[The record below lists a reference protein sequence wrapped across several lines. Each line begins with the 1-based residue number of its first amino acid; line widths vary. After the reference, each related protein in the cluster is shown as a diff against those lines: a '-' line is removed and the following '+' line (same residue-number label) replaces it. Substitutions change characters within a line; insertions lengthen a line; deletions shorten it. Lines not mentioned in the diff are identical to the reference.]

1 MAKNQQKSL
10 DLFPEESTE
19 SGAQAQLESSSPA
32 RSGYEAGSAGEEIGS
47 GVADYHD
54 LSGKTVFVV
63 DCHSLIYQVFHAIAE
78 MTAPDGRAANAIYGF
93 TRDLLDI
100 LTKRKP
106 DFLFCAFDV
115 SEVTFRNELYPE
127 YKAHRE
133 PMPEDLRSQIP
144 EIQRLLAALAIPVL
158 QLQGFEADD
167 IMATLARESEER
179 GADCVLVTS
188 DKDCRQLITNHVRLL
203 NMRKGQLYEAA
214 DLQADWGISPHQV
227 VDFQALV
234 GDTADNVPG
243 VPTIGPKTATQ
254 LLQEFG
260 TLEDLLSR
268 VEEVKGKKGEKIRES
283 AELAKLSQQLV
294 RLDKQ
299 VPIPIDWNAA
309 RLGGM
314 DVEAAVALCQEFGF
328 RSLTDRVRQLSPIA
342 REAPPA
348 WDSAYRA
355 LTETAEIRELIARI
369 AKLPRFC
376 LDTETTSAQPRWA
389 ELVGVS
395 LGWEPGQAVYIP
407 VRAPAG
413 TPTLPEHELL
423 DLLRPLVSD
432 PEREIIG
439 QNLKYDQ
446 VVLRGAGL
454 ELSGRFFDTMVA
466 DYLVNPGHNVHNMDD
481 LALRFLNHKTIK
493 ITELIGSGRNQKRM
507 DEVPLE
513 QIAEYAA
520 EDADVPLRLRP
531 LLQHKLEQ
539 FGLEQLF
546 NEVEMP
552 LTKVLAEMEFNGI
565 AVDPAALR
573 ELSAEL
579 TERIAQLQDEIQAL
593 AGLPFNPDSPQQLAE
608 ILFDRLGLPAG
619 RRTKSGLSTDVDVL
633 EELAPRHPLPA
644 KVVEYRQLAKLR
656 NTYAE
661 ALLEQ
666 ICPRTGRVHTSFM
679 QDVAR
684 TGRLSSKDP
693 NLQNI
698 PIRTATGRRIRQAFV
713 AGKPNEVL
721 LTADYSQIELRVLAH
736 FCEDPVLVAA
746 FERDED
752 IHRVVAA
759 QVYDVAP
766 DDVTD
771 EMRRQAKA
779 VNFGIIYGQSPFG
792 LARELGIPK
801 DDAAT
806 FINAYFGRYPAVE
819 GFIREVLERAA
830 EQGYVSTILGR
841 RRPVEGVRKPST
853 KGFSRSRTA
862 PERIAVNTVIQGSAA
877 DIIKLAMIEVH
888 RSLRQ
893 LALPAKLLL
902 QIHDELV
909 LEVDRSALP
918 EVATL
923 VRDKMIQAVQL
934 KVPLKVAV
942 EAGPNW
948 NDTEPVL

>member
-1 MAKNQQKSL
+1 MARNQQKTL
-10 DLFPEESTE
+10 ELFPEETVQQESQAPVAAKPESTQ
-19 SGAQAQLESSSPA
+19 SDS
-32 RSGYEAGSAGEEIGS
+32 
-47 GVADYHD
+47 ADYSD
-54 LSGKTVFVV
+54 LKGKTVYVL
-63 DCHSLIYQVFHAIAE
+63 DCHSLIYQVFHAISE
-78 MTAPDGRAANAIYGF
+78 MTAPDGRAANAVYGF
-93 TRDLLDI
+93 TRDILDI
-100 LTKRKP
+100 LSKRKP

-115 SEVTFRNELYPE
+115 SDVTFRNELYPE
-127 YKAHRE
+127 YKAHRD

-144 EIQRLLAALAIPVL
+144 EIQRLLQALAIPIL
-158 QLQGFEADD
+158 QLSGYEADD
-167 IMATLARESEER
+167 IMATLAREAQER

-188 DKDCRQLITNHVRLL
+188 DKDCRQLITAHVRLL
-203 NMRKGQLYEAA
+203 NMRKGQLYGAE
-214 DLQADWGISPHQV
+214 DLQADWGIAPGQV

-234 GDTADNVPG
+234 GDSVDNVPG

-268 VEEVKGKKGEKIRES
+268 VDEVKGKKGEKIRES
-283 AELAKLSQQLV
+283 TDLARLSQQLV
-294 RLDKQ
+294 RLEKQ
-299 VPIPIDWNAA
+299 VPIPVDWHAA

-314 DVEAAVALCQEFGF
+314 NVDAAVALCQEFGF

-342 REAPPA
+342 IEQAPQWEAN
-348 WDSAYRA
+348 YRS
-355 LTETAEIRELIARI
+355 LTTADEVRELV
-369 AKLPRFC
+369 AKIGNVSQLC
-376 LDTETTSAQPRWA
+376 LDTETTSTSPRWA

-395 LGWEPGQAVYIP
+395 LAWAPGEAVYIP

-413 TPTLPEHELL
+413 TPVVDEAELL
-423 DLLRPLVSD
+423 SILRPLVND
-432 PEREIIG
+432 PERELIG
-439 QNLKYDQ
+439 QNLKYDE

-454 ELSGRFFDTMVA
+454 ELNAKYFDTMVA

-493 ITELIGSGRNQKRM
+493 ISELIGAGRNQKRM

-513 QIAEYAA
+513 QITAYAA

-531 LLQHKLEQ
+531 LLQSR
-539 FGLEQLF
+539 LEQLELESLF
-546 NEVEMP
+546 NSVEMP
-552 LTKVLAEMEFNGI
+552 LTHVLAEMEFNGI
-565 AVDPAALR
+565 TVAPAVLKDLSV
-573 ELSAEL
+573 ELAER
-579 TERIAQLQDEIQAL
+579 TEQLYGELQTL
-593 AGLPFNPDSPQQLAE
+593 AGIPFNPDSPQQLAE
-608 ILFDRLGLPAG
+608 VLFDRLGLPVVK
-619 RRTKSGLSTDVDVL
+619 RTKLGLSTDVEVL
-633 EELAPRHPLPA
+633 EELADRHPLPA
-644 KVVEYRQLAKLR
+644 KIVEYRQLMKLR
-656 NTYAE
+656 NTYAD

-713 AGKPNEVL
+713 AGGPDQL
-721 LTADYSQIELRVLAH
+721 LITADYSQIELRVLAH
-736 FCEDPVLVAA
+736 FCEDPVLLSA

-759 QVYDVAP
+759 QVYGVSP
-766 DDVTD
+766 EEVTD

-801 DDAAT
+801 DDAAR
-806 FINAYFGRYPAVE
+806 FIDAYFGRYPAVE
-819 GFIREVLERAA
+819 GFIREVLEAA
-830 EQGYVSTILGR
+830 ATNGYVSTILGR

-877 DIIKLAMIEVH
+877 DIIKLAMIEVY
-888 RSLRQ
+888 RSLKELR
-893 LALPAKLLL
+893 LPAKLLL
-902 QIHDELV
+902 QIHDELL
-909 LEVDRSALP
+909 LETDRSAVT
-918 EVATL
+918 EVAEM
-923 VRDKMIQAVQL
+923 VRDRMSRAVAL

-948 NDTEPVL
+948 NDTEPV

>member
-1 MAKNQQKSL
+1 MARNQQKTL
-10 DLFPEESTE
+10 ELFPEETVQQE
-19 SGAQAQLESSSPA
+19 SQAPVAAKPESNQS
-32 RSGYEAGSAGEEIGS
+32 GSA
-47 GVADYHD
+47 DYSD
-54 LSGKTVFVV
+54 LKGKTVYVL
-63 DCHSLIYQVFHAIAE
+63 DCHSLIYQVFHAISE
-78 MTAPDGRAANAIYGF
+78 MTTPDGRAANAIYGF
-93 TRDLLDI
+93 TRDILDI
-100 LTKRKP
+100 LSKRKP

-115 SEVTFRNELYPE
+115 SDVTFRNELYPE
-127 YKAHRE
+127 YKAHRD

-144 EIQRLLAALAIPVL
+144 EIQRLLQALAIPIL
-158 QLQGFEADD
+158 QLQGYEADD
-167 IMATLARESEER
+167 IMATLAREAQQR

-188 DKDCRQLITNHVRLL
+188 DKDCRQLITEQVRLL
-203 NMRKGQLYEAA
+203 NMRKGQLYGAE
-214 DLQADWGISPHQV
+214 DLQAEWGIAPGQV

-234 GDTADNVPG
+234 GDSVDNVPG

-268 VEEVKGKKGEKIRES
+268 VDEVKGKKGEKIRES
-283 AELAKLSQQLV
+283 ADLARLSQQLV
-294 RLDKQ
+294 RLENE
-299 VPIPIDWNAA
+299 VPVVVDWHAA

-314 DVEAAVALCQEFGF
+314 NVDAAVALCQEFGF

-342 REAPPA
+342 IEHAPQWEAN
-348 WDSAYRA
+348 YRS
-355 LTETAEIRELIARI
+355 LTTAAEVRELV
-369 AKLPRFC
+369 AKIGNISQLC
-376 LDTETTSAQPRWA
+376 LDTETTSTSPRWA

-395 LGWEPGQAVYIP
+395 LAWAPGEAVYIP

-413 TPTLPEHELL
+413 TPVVDEAELL
-423 DLLRPLVSD
+423 SILRPLVND
-432 PEREIIG
+432 PQRELIG
-439 QNLKYDQ
+439 QNLKYDE

-454 ELSGRFFDTMVA
+454 ELNGKFFDTMVA

-493 ITELIGSGRNQKRM
+493 ISELIGTGRNQKRM
-507 DEVPLE
+507 DDVPLE
-513 QIAEYAA
+513 QITAYAA

-531 LLQHKLEQ
+531 LLQSR
-539 FGLEQLF
+539 LEQLELEPLF
-546 NEVEMP
+546 NSVEMP
-552 LTKVLAEMEFNGI
+552 LTHVLAEMEFNGI
-565 AVDPAALR
+565 TVDPAVLKD
-573 ELSAEL
+573 LSAEL
-579 TERIAQLQDEIQAL
+579 AERTDQLYGELQNL
-593 AGLPFNPDSPQQLAE
+593 AGIPFNPDSPQQLAE
-608 ILFDRLGLPAG
+608 VLFDRLGLPVVK
-619 RRTKSGLSTDVDVL
+619 RTKLGLSTDVEVL
-633 EELAPRHPLPA
+633 EELADRHPLPA
-644 KVVEYRQLAKLR
+644 KIVEYRQLMKLR
-656 NTYAE
+656 NTYAD
-661 ALLEQ
+661 ALLQQ

-713 AGKPNEVL
+713 AGGPDKL
-721 LTADYSQIELRVLAH
+721 LIAADYSQIELRVLAH
-736 FCEDPVLVAA
+736 FCEDPVLLAA

-759 QVYDVAP
+759 QVYDVSP
-766 DDVTD
+766 EGVTD

-801 DDAAT
+801 DDAAR
-806 FINAYFGRYPAVE
+806 FIDSYFGRYPAVE
-819 GFIREVLERAA
+819 GFIREVLEAA
-830 EQGYVSTILGR
+830 ASNGYVSTILGR

-853 KGFSRSRTA
+853 KGFSRNRTA

-877 DIIKLAMIEVH
+877 DIIKLAMIEVY
-888 RSLRQ
+888 RSLKESR
-893 LALPAKLLL
+893 LPAKLLL

-909 LEVDRSALP
+909 LETDRGAVA
-918 EVATL
+918 EVAEM
-923 VRDKMIQAVQL
+923 VRDRMSRAVAL

-948 NDTEPVL
+948 NDTEPV

>member
-1 MAKNQQKSL
+1 MARNQQKTL
-10 DLFPEESTE
+10 ELFPEETVQQE
-19 SGAQAQLESSSPA
+19 SQAPDAGDPEISSSD
-32 RSGYEAGSAGEEIGS
+32 S
-47 GVADYHD
+47 ADYSD
-54 LSGKTVFVV
+54 LTGKTVYVL
-63 DCHSLIYQVFHAIAE
+63 DCHSLIYQVFHAISE

-93 TRDLLDI
+93 TRDILDI
-100 LTKRKP
+100 LSKRKP

-115 SEVTFRNELYPE
+115 SDVTFRNELYPE

-144 EIQRLLAALAIPVL
+144 EIQRLLQALAIPIL
-158 QLQGFEADD
+158 QLQGYEADD
-167 IMATLARESEER
+167 IMATLAREAQER
-179 GADCVLVTS
+179 GASCVLVTS
-188 DKDCRQLITNHVRLL
+188 DKDCRQLITEHVRLL
-203 NMRKGQLYEAA
+203 NMRKGQLYGAE
-214 DLQADWGISPHQV
+214 DLQADWGIAPSQV

-234 GDTADNVPG
+234 GDSVDNVPG

-260 TLEDLLSR
+260 TLEDLLTR

-283 AELAKLSQQLV
+283 ADLARLSQQLV
-294 RLDKQ
+294 RLENE
-299 VPIPIDWNAA
+299 VPIVVDWHAA

-314 DVEAAVALCQEFGF
+314 NVEAAVSLCQEFGF

-342 REAPPA
+342 VEKPPVWEANYRSLTT
-348 WDSAYRA
+348 SA
-355 LTETAEIRELIARI
+355 EVRELVANIGNVSRLCI
-369 AKLPRFC
+369 
-376 LDTETTSAQPRWA
+376 DTETTSTSPRWA

-395 LGWEPGQAVYIP
+395 LAWAPGEAVYIP

-413 TPTLPEHELL
+413 TPVVDEQELL
-423 DLLRPLVSD
+423 SILRPLVNA
-432 PEREIIG
+432 PEIEIVG

-454 ELSGRFFDTMVA
+454 ELEGKFFDTMVA

-493 ITELIGSGRNQKRM
+493 ISELIGTGRNQKRM

-513 QIAEYAA
+513 QITAYAA
-520 EDADVPLRLRP
+520 EDADVPLRLQP
-531 LLQHKLEQ
+531 LLQSR
-539 FGLEQLF
+539 LEQLELNSLF
-546 NEVEMP
+546 STVEMP
-552 LTKVLAEMEFNGI
+552 LTHVLAEMEFNGI
-565 AVDPAALR
+565 RVDPAVLR
-573 ELSAEL
+573 DLSTELAER
-579 TERIAQLQDEIQAL
+579 TEQLYGELQTL
-593 AGLPFNPDSPQQLAE
+593 AGMPFNPDSPQQLAE
-608 ILFDRLGLPAG
+608 ILFDRLGLPVVK
-619 RRTKSGLSTDVDVL
+619 RTKLGLSTDVEVL
-633 EELAPRHPLPA
+633 EELADRHPLPA
-644 KVVEYRQLAKLR
+644 KIVEYRQLMKLR
-656 NTYAE
+656 NTYAD
-661 ALLEQ
+661 ALLQQ

-713 AGKPNEVL
+713 AGGPDQVL
-721 LTADYSQIELRVLAH
+721 ITADYSQIELRVLAH
-736 FCEDPVLVAA
+736 FCEDPVLLAA

-759 QVYDVAP
+759 QVYDVTP
-766 DDVTD
+766 ENVTD

-801 DDAAT
+801 DDAAK
-806 FINAYFGRYPAVE
+806 FIDAYFGRYPTVE
-819 GFIREVLERAA
+819 GFIREVLEAA
-830 EQGYVSTILGR
+830 ATNGYVSTILGR

-877 DIIKLAMIEVH
+877 DIIKLAMIEVY
-888 RSLRQ
+888 RSLKAQ
-893 LALPAKLLL
+893 QLPAKLLL

-909 LEVDRSALP
+909 LETDRSAVA
-918 EVATL
+918 EVAEL
-923 VRDKMIQAVQL
+923 VRDRMSRAVSL

-942 EAGPNW
+942 EAGSNW
-948 NDTEPVL
+948 NDTEPV

>member
-1 MAKNQQKSL
+1 MARNQQKTL
-10 DLFPEESTE
+10 ELFPEETVQQESQAPVAAKPESTQ
-19 SGAQAQLESSSPA
+19 SDS
-32 RSGYEAGSAGEEIGS
+32 
-47 GVADYHD
+47 ADYSD
-54 LSGKTVFVV
+54 LKGKTVYVL
-63 DCHSLIYQVFHAIAE
+63 DCHSLIYQVFHAISE
-78 MTAPDGRAANAIYGF
+78 MTAPDGRAANAVYGF
-93 TRDLLDI
+93 TRDILDI
-100 LTKRKP
+100 LSKRKP

-115 SEVTFRNELYPE
+115 SDVTFRNELYPE
-127 YKAHRE
+127 YKAHRD

-144 EIQRLLAALAIPVL
+144 EIQRLLQALAIPIL
-158 QLQGFEADD
+158 QLSGYEADD
-167 IMATLARESEER
+167 IMATLAREAQER

-188 DKDCRQLITNHVRLL
+188 DKDCRQLITAHVRLL
-203 NMRKGQLYEAA
+203 NMRKGQLYGAE
-214 DLQADWGISPHQV
+214 DLQADWGIAPGQV

-234 GDTADNVPG
+234 GDAVDNVPG

-260 TLEDLLSR
+260 TLDDLLSR
-268 VEEVKGKKGEKIRES
+268 VDEVKGKKGEKIRES
-283 AELAKLSQQLV
+283 TDLARLSQQLV
-294 RLDKQ
+294 RLEKQ
-299 VPIPIDWNAA
+299 VPIPVDWHAA

-314 DVEAAVALCQEFGF
+314 NVDAAVALCQEFGF

-342 REAPPA
+342 IEQAPQWEAN
-348 WDSAYRA
+348 YRS
-355 LTETAEIRELIARI
+355 LTTADEVRELV
-369 AKLPRFC
+369 AKIGNVSQLC
-376 LDTETTSAQPRWA
+376 LDTETTSTSPRWA

-395 LGWEPGQAVYIP
+395 LAWAPGEAVYIP

-413 TPTLPEHELL
+413 TPVVDEAELL
-423 DLLRPLVSD
+423 SILRPLVSD
-432 PEREIIG
+432 AERELIG
-439 QNLKYDQ
+439 QNLKYDE

-454 ELSGRFFDTMVA
+454 ELNAKYFDTMVA

-493 ITELIGSGRNQKRM
+493 ISELIGAGRNQKRM

-513 QIAEYAA
+513 QITAYAA

-531 LLQHKLEQ
+531 LLQSR
-539 FGLEQLF
+539 LEQLELESLF
-546 NEVEMP
+546 NSVEMP
-552 LTKVLAEMEFNGI
+552 LTHVLAEMEFNGI
-565 AVDPAALR
+565 TVAPAVLKDLSV
-573 ELSAEL
+573 ELAER
-579 TERIAQLQDEIQAL
+579 TEQLYGELQTL
-593 AGLPFNPDSPQQLAE
+593 AGIPFNPDSPQQLAE
-608 ILFDRLGLPAG
+608 VLFDRLGLPVVK
-619 RRTKSGLSTDVDVL
+619 RTKLGLSTDVEVL
-633 EELAPRHPLPA
+633 EELADRHPLPA
-644 KVVEYRQLAKLR
+644 KIVEYRQLMKLR
-656 NTYAE
+656 NTYAD
-661 ALLEQ
+661 ALLQQ

-713 AGKPNEVL
+713 AAGPDQL
-721 LTADYSQIELRVLAH
+721 LITADYSQIELRVLAH
-736 FCEDPVLVAA
+736 FCEDPVLLSA

-759 QVYDVAP
+759 QVYGVSPEA
-766 DDVTD
+766 VTD

-801 DDAAT
+801 DDAAR
-806 FINAYFGRYPAVE
+806 FIDAYFGRYPAVE
-819 GFIREVLERAA
+819 GFIREVLEAA
-830 EQGYVSTILGR
+830 ATNGYVSTILGR

-877 DIIKLAMIEVH
+877 DIIKLAMIEVY
-888 RSLRQ
+888 RSLKELR
-893 LALPAKLLL
+893 LPAKLLL
-902 QIHDELV
+902 QIHDELL
-909 LEVDRSALP
+909 LETDRSAVT
-918 EVATL
+918 EVAEM
-923 VRDKMIQAVQL
+923 VRDRMSRAVAL

-948 NDTEPVL
+948 NDTEPV